1 MDINEWILMSL
12 LSNQIRWLGR
22 GYLPPIPPS
31 QHLIWLD
38 NKKSGMKLELIMI
51 TTIIVILML
60 IRLLRLLR
68 LLRPLML

>member
-22 GYLPPIPPS
+22 GYPPPIPPS

-38 NKKSGMKLELIMI
+38 NKRVCTNSELIM
-51 TTIIVILML
+51 ML
-60 IRLLRLLR
+60 IIIIMLVRLLRTLLR
-68 LLRPLML
+68 L